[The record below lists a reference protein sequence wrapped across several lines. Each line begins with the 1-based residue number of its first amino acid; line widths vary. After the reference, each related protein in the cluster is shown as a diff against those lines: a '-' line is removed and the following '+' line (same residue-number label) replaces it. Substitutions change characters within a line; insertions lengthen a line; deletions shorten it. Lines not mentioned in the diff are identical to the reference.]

1 MHRFANLESK
11 ALETGTM
18 MIDVA
23 AVAPNPWQPRSAFD
37 QNEIANLASS
47 IDEVGLIQPIVVR
60 RVQTLGTASYELI
73 AGERRWRAHKL
84 LAKAEIMATVIEAS
98 NDDMAIFALVEN
110 IERQDLSD
118 YEIAKAI
125 RRAEKEFPSRKGMAK
140 ALGMTRS
147 DFYRYLAFDSL
158 PSDVTASLETE
169 PRTLGRSAASDIQG
183 VIRKWGEPA
192 KAVLSDI
199 WPRVRCGGLDQ
210 GQIVAT
216 MEAAL
221 TGRRSLRP
229 DRDLKKLFIGRELAG
244 SITRDSHRLTVM
256 LRTAA
261 LSSEKESRLRMF
273 VEDLL
278 RTPG

>member
-1 MHRFANLESK
+1 
-11 ALETGTM
+11 M

-23 AVAPNPWQPRSAFD
+23 AIAPNPWQPRSAFD

-47 IDEVGLIQPIVVR
+47 IAEVGLIQPIVVR

-73 AGERRWRAHKL
+73 AGERRWRAHQRL
-84 LAKAEIMATVIEAS
+84 GRGEIKATVIEAS
-98 NDDMAIFALVEN
+98 NDDMAILALVEN

-147 DFYRYLAFDSL
+147 DFYHYLAFDSL
-158 PSDVTASLETE
+158 PTDVTASLEME
-169 PRTLGRSAASDIQG
+169 PRILGRSAASDIQR

-192 KAVLSDI
+192 RTVLSDI

-216 MEAAL
+216 IEAAL
-221 TGRRSLRP
+221 TGRRSLRT

-244 SITRDSHRLTVM
+244 SITRDSHRLTVT

-261 LSSEKESRLRMF
+261 LSSEKEGRLRMF

-278 RTPG
+278 RDPG